1 MPRQARLDV
10 AGALHH
16 IMVRGINRSAIFK
29 DDQDK
34 TLFLERLGQKVID
47 GKCSVYAWVLMG
59 NHVHLLFKSGQ
70 QGISTVMRK
79 LLTWYAQYFNRRHR
93 RTGHLFENRYK
104 SILCDEDKYL
114 LALVRYIHLNPVRAK
129 MVASL
134 DALDCYPWSG
144 HSALMGKARQDWM
157 DTVYVLSRF
166 SARNKAARKSY
177 HTFVAEGMGMGRSPE
192 FTGGG
197 LIRSKGGWSQVVSAR
212 RSGQR
217 EESDERILGSGD
229 FVDGILKET
238 EEKTRRQLKLRRS
251 GKAIIKIIEE
261 ESQRRRISLNELKG
275 GSRRSKVSTLRATI
289 AKRGLDELGLSMA
302 EIARH
307 VGVTTSSIA
316 KAVARLE
323 EEG

>member
-10 AGALHH
+10 PGALHH

-29 DDQDK
+29 DGQDK

-47 GKCSVYAWVLMG
+47 GKCFVYAWVLMG

-104 SILCDEDKYL
+104 SILCEENKYL

-129 MVASL
+129 MVTSL
-134 DALDCYPWSG
+134 KALDRYPWGG
-144 HSALMGKARQDWM
+144 HSTLMGKARQDWM
-157 DTVYVLSRF
+157 GTVYVLSQF
-166 SARNKAARKSY
+166 SARKKAARKTY
-177 HTFVAEGMGMGRSPE
+177 HMFIAEGMGMGKSPE

-212 RSGQR
+212 RSGQG

-229 FVDGILKET
+229 FVEGILKEA
-238 EEKTRRQLKLRRS
+238 EEKTRRQLKLQRT
-251 GKAIIKIIEE
+251 GKAIIKVIEE
-261 ESQRRRISLNELKG
+261 ECQRGQISLNELKG
-275 GSRRSKVSTLRATI
+275 GSRRRKVSTLRARI

-323 EEG
+323 EKE